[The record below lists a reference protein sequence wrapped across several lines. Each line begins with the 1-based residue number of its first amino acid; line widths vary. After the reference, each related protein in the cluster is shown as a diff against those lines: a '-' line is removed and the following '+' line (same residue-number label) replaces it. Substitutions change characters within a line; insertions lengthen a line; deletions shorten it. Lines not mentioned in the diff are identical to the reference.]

1 MLLRT
6 TILCLVAMPC
16 AAFSQVHSL
25 TLGFEV
31 NSPYGLSE
39 PWYTIRSGLL
49 RSDDLQTV
57 AERPDV
63 RTATA
68 EATTKG
74 GQLPDLAKLQ
84 KAVSES
90 GAGAT
95 LRGVEATIEGELV
108 SAQDKWTLRVAGK
121 EIPLQPLTELVQQE
135 RKRPRP
141 ATAEEL
147 GAFERLTRSPNEGKR
162 WLVTG
167 PLRWQSALSMEV
179 RTFERPTPQ
188 SNKQGK
194 L

>member
-25 TLGFEV
+25 TLGFDV

-39 PWYTIRSGLL
+39 PWYTIRNGLL

-63 RTATA
+63 KTATA

-74 GQLPDLAKLQ
+74 GQLPDLRKLQ
-84 KAVSES
+84 KAVIES
-90 GAGAT
+90 GAGAS

-108 SAQDKWTLRVAGK
+108 SAGDKWMLRVTGK
-121 EIPLQPLTELVQQE
+121 EISLQPLTELVQQE

-147 GAFERLTRSPNEGKR
+147 GAFERLARSPNQGKR
-162 WLVTG
+162 WRVTG
-167 PLRWQSALSMEV
+167 PLRSQSALIMEV
-179 RTFERPTPQ
+179 RIFEKPKRQ
-188 SNKQGK
+188 NNSQGK